1 MEFIPVREISKTFGP
16 PVCDGQLFFH
26 VFSNCNTPSSSC
38 GKDKKLF
45 FESWKKFSELTSTF
59 AKLSSSNSSPSQI
72 SESDFQELEQF
83 VVCLCSST
91 VNTCEVN
98 LARRILFAKGGRTVK
113 NIPPILDALKQHIK
127 PSAFQAI
134 K

>member
-1 MEFIPVREISKTFGP
+1 M
-16 PVCDGQLFFH
+16 
-26 VFSNCNTPSSSC
+26 
-38 GKDKKLF
+38 
-45 FESWKKFSELTSTF
+45 
-59 AKLSSSNSSPSQI
+59 

-83 VVCLCSST
+83 VVWLCSST

-98 LARRILFAKGGRTVK
+98 FARRILFAKGGRTVE

-134 K
+134 